1 MGYLTHTGME
11 LYFFC
16 TLRSRMIKKIAVADR
31 KNSDSAVRN
40 IYSGVRKAGRNILRP
55 QRKRVMDYNPASS
68 SSARREPES
77 SQITIFSYK
86 GETCTVESVPAIE
99 GIFPFRDME
108 EVSWINIDG
117 LRREEVRKVCEYMGV
132 HQLTIDDILS
142 VGQRAKTDDFENII
156 FSLIPM
162 LYFNPEFNMVER
174 EQVSLLLFNNMV
186 ISFQED
192 PGRDAFNMIRDKL
205 RSGNSRLRAA
215 GPDALYSALLDAIV
229 DQYFEVMEKLGIKI
243 EGLEDL
249 VIKEPNNRT
258 LVRINHYR
266 REISLL
272 RRTISPVKDL
282 IYGILKSESPL
293 IQKKTK
299 NYVKDIY
306 DHIIQANETADNYR
320 DLNINLQDLYVNQVN
335 LKMNE
340 IMKVLTVI
348 TALFVP
354 LTLISG
360 IYGMNFDNM
369 PELHTRYGYYV
380 TLGVMLL
387 IFLSMLYF
395 FKKRKWF

>member
-1 MGYLTHTGME
+1 MAD
-11 LYFFC
+11 
-16 TLRSRMIKKIAVADR
+16 KKI
-31 KNSDSAVRN
+31 SDNPVKN
-40 IYSGVRKAGRNILRP
+40 IYSGVRKAGLNILRP
-55 QRKRVMDYNPASS
+55 QHKRVMDYNPVN
-68 SSARREPES
+68 SSASRLEPER
-77 SQITIFSYK
+77 SQITVFSYK
-86 GETCTVESVPAIE
+86 GENCTEKVFSSVEEV
-99 GIFPFRDME
+99 FPFRNMDT
-108 EVSWINIDG
+108 VSWINIDG
-117 LRREEVRKVCEYMGV
+117 LRKEEVKKLCDYMGV
-132 HQLTIDDILS
+132 HQLTMDDIMS
-142 VGQRAKTDDFENII
+142 IGQRAKTDDFEDII
-156 FSLIPM
+156 FSLIPV
-162 LYFNPEFNMVER
+162 LYFNQEFNTVER
-174 EQVSLLLFNNMV
+174 EQVSLLLFKNIVM
-186 ISFQED
+186 SFQED
-192 PGRDAFNMIRDKL
+192 PRRDAFNLIRDKL
-205 RSGNSRLRAA
+205 RSDNSRLRAA
-215 GPDALYSALLDAIV
+215 GADALYNALLDAIV
-229 DQYFEVMEKLGIKI
+229 DQYFEVMEKLGIRI
-243 EGLEDL
+243 EDL
-249 VIKEPNNRT
+249 EEMIIKVPNNRT

-272 RRTISPVKDL
+272 RRTIGPVKDL

-320 DLNINLQDLYVNQVN
+320 DFTMNLQDLYVNQVN

-369 PELHTRYGYYV
+369 PELHTRYGYYI
-380 TLGVMLL
+380 TLSVMLL